1 MSRASGAE
9 GVECDIDNLCLWVET
24 PLKKQILSRVFRM
37 RDQPIPA
44 PKIPDSPA
52 AGPSPPQDPVV
63 GSEGGNVQAELAALA
78 AQFAAHAGGSFSPE
92 FSASLAREI
101 VLNEIVE
108 QACLATGA
116 TGAAIVLA
124 RDGEM
129 VCRASSGHTAPELGA
144 RLDDKPGVSREC
156 MRTHRVQRCDDAE
169 ADPRADIEASRSLG
183 VRSVMVLPLLR
194 QTELVGLL
202 EVFSTEVATFGERDE
217 HTLQVLAQRILK
229 SLEPVP
235 VAVTVKAPPVP
246 LASFAQR
253 SADVRGPSDGPRLAE
268 GAGRVGSGRTI
279 EGLTW
284 ALGLAVLVCALLLTV
299 RVSQRLGWLKESAR
313 QHPAK
318 GTSAKAGVTGAAPP
332 GESATG
338 DPAGPKSPSA
348 SASDI
353 TGKSRLSN
361 GAKSSAQPATS
372 HKPSS
377 DDSALSAGGL
387 MVYEDGREVFRMPA
401 APDGGDSP
409 DQGQGSAVKPASS
422 VEPATRA
429 KLSAATAEDG
439 LTHRVEPEY
448 PEEARRQGIQGEVV
462 LNVNIDPDGAVQEI
476 KWVNGPPLLA
486 QAATDAVKQWRFKPQ
501 TANGH
506 RVAMKTMVTLNFR
519 LPR

>member
-1 MSRASGAE
+1 
-9 GVECDIDNLCLWVET
+9 
-24 PLKKQILSRVFRM
+24 M

-52 AGPSPPQDPVV
+52 AEPSPPHDPVV
-63 GSEGGNVQAELAALA
+63 GSAGGSVQAELAALA
-78 AQFAAHAGGSFSPE
+78 AQFAAHAGGTFSPE

-129 VCRASSGHTAPELGA
+129 VCRASTGNTAPELGA

-202 EVFSTEVATFGERDE
+202 EVFSTEVAAFGERDE

-235 VAVTVKAPPVP
+235 VAVPVKAPPVP
-246 LASFAQR
+246 LAPFARSFAQR
-253 SADVRGPSDGPRLAE
+253 SADVNGPSDGPRLGE
-268 GAGRVGSGRTI
+268 GQRKVGSGRTI
-279 EGLTW
+279 EVLTW
-284 ALGLAVLVCALLLTV
+284 ALGLAVLACALLLTV
-299 RVSQRLGWLKESAR
+299 RVSQRLGWLKESAH
-313 QHPAK
+313 QHPARA
-318 GTSAKAGVTGAAPP
+318 TSAKAGVTGAAPQ
-332 GESATG
+332 GEGVTA
-338 DPAGPKSPSA
+338 DPAGPKSPGVSV
-348 SASDI
+348 SDMAD
-353 TGKSRLSN
+353 KSRLSN
-361 GAKSSAQPATS
+361 GAESSAQPATS

-401 APDGGDSP
+401 ARGGAESP

-429 KLSAATAEDG
+429 ELSGETAENG

-448 PEEARRQGIQGEVV
+448 PEEARRQGIQGAVV